1 MQTTFERIRQVLVDV
16 MGVEPEEVL
25 ESSTFDSL
33 GGDSLDAIEI
43 IMALENDF
51 QIDID
56 DYTAM
61 QLPGKTFSELVEY
74 IKSRTVFQ
82 VPDNPEDPL

>member
-1 MQTTFERIRQVLVDV
+1 MDISSKLKAIISDNCDIEISNIDS
-16 MGVEPEEVL
+16 
-25 ESSTFDSL
+25 ESTWESL
-33 GGDSLDAIEI
+33 GLDSLDAIEI